1 VASNIC
7 LALHAGSSSVEQV
20 ANWIVEHEGDAD
32 IDEPLL
38 VGPRRYCPQCHPMHF
53 EASFLVL
60 SGKQYAIT
68 WQAISVRL

>member
-1 VASNIC
+1 MASNIC

-38 VGPRRYCPQCHPMHF
+38 VPKVGRRRLTLCWLR
-53 EASFLVL
+53 LVL
-60 SGKQYAIT
+60 AREAMTQ
-68 WQAISVRL
+68 